1 MRRFWSG
8 LIAFGLI
15 GLLVGVLVLKYK
27 YNLEY
32 NAISVQ
38 KTVVEKTYLNYK
50 KAVLEAAKKYD
61 LPPAYLLSL
70 IVLESSG
77 RKIVPQRYENHIFK
91 KLDAVARSKQNAMEG
106 IKAADLKGMTDG
118 ELMKLA
124 SSWGPFQIMGYK
136 SFEIN
141 IDVEELQ
148 GNKAV
153 LHGAHWINKNYGDR
167 LRSGELK
174 DAFHIHNTGRPFP
187 TIGPPKTYHKDYVP
201 KGLKYAEEFEVLL
214 KNEKQ

>member
-8 LIAFGLI
+8 FIAFVLI

-38 KTVVEKTYLNYK
+38 KSVVEKTFLNYK
-50 KAVLEAAKKYD
+50 KPVLEASKTYD

-106 IKAADLKGMTDG
+106 ITASDLKGMTDG

-136 SFEIN
+136 SFEIDC
-141 IDVEELQ
+141 DVEELQ
-148 GNKAV
+148 GKKAV
-153 LHGAHWINKNYGDR
+153 MHGAKWININYGDQ
-167 LRSGELK
+167 LRAGELK
-174 DAFHIHNTGRPFP
+174 HAFHIHNTGRPYP
-187 TIGPPKTYHKDYVP
+187 AIGGPKTYHKDYVP
-201 KGLKYAEEFEVLL
+201 KGLKYVAEFETLL
-214 KNEKQ
+214 AENKL